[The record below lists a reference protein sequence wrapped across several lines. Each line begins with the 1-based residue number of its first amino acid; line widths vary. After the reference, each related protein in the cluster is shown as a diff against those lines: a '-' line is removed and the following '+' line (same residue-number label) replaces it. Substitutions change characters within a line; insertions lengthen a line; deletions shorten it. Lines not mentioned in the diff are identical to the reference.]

1 MPGEKRGRIRRIA
14 EPAILV
20 FGARMASDG
29 KKKDRY
35 RDTLQL
41 PKTSFSMR
49 AGLLTKEPELQA
61 RWAGMGLY
69 ERLQSLPHPHGPFV
83 FHDGP
88 PYANGTIHMGHLLN
102 KSLKD
107 LVVRSRA
114 MAGHELRFVPG
125 WDCHGLPIEHKVMKE
140 LGESA
145 MALGTMEVRERCREY
160 AHHYQKLQAEQM
172 NRLGTLAD
180 YDAPLPDDGPGLR
193 GGDARGLRR
202 ARRARPRLPRP
213 QAGALVDREP
223 DRARRGRAGVL
234 RPRGHQRVRGLRP
247 RRPVTP
253 ARVAARPRR

>member
-1 MPGEKRGRIRRIA
+1 
-14 EPAILV
+14 
-20 FGARMASDG
+20 MASDG

-102 KSLKD
+102 KILKD

-145 MALGTMEVRERCREY
+145 VALGTMEVRERCREY
-160 AHHYQKLQAEQM
+160 ALHFQKLQAEQM
-172 NRLGTLAD
+172 IRLGTMAE
-180 YDAPLPDDGPGLR
+180 YDAPYLTMD
-193 GGDARGLRR
+193 
-202 ARRARPRLPRP
+202 
-213 QAGALVDREP
+213 
-223 DRARRGRAGVL
+223 
-234 RPRGHQRVRGLRP
+234 
-247 RRPVTP
+247 P
-253 ARVAARPRR
+253 AYEWAVI